1 MRVRPGEA
9 IINCFL
15 DLMRLNI
22 RTNYSYSSAAGLG
35 AVSGMRSL
43 LGLALVS
50 RDLAGDGRR
59 FRPGTLENILGSEG
73 AARALTLL
81 AAGELVADK
90 TPFVGAR
97 TEPLPLLGRA
107 LAGAA
112 SAGAH
117 AASRG
122 GNGAVA
128 ALVGGASAIVTTVG
142 MYHLRR
148 QAVRRLDLPDPGIA
162 LIEDG
167 IAIGAGLAL
176 VDD

>member
-1 MRVRPGEA
+1 
-9 IINCFL
+9 
-15 DLMRLNI
+15 MRLNI
-22 RTNYSYSSAAGLG
+22 RTRYSYSSAAGLG
-35 AVSGMRSL
+35 AVSGMRSM

-50 RDLAGDGRR
+50 RDLAGNGGRWR
-59 FRPGTLENILGSEG
+59 AGTLEEILGSDA

-81 AAGELVADK
+81 AAGELAADK
-90 TPFVGAR
+90 TPFVRAR

-107 LAGAA
+107 LAGAVSA
-112 SAGAH
+112 SAH

-128 ALVGGASAIVTTVG
+128 ALVGGASAIITAVG
-142 MYHLRR
+142 TYHLRR

-176 VDD
+176 VNE